1 MKSTLAGLL
10 FALASFGQPSP
21 QGFDVVTIKPSDPA
35 SQNVHIGISQSGA
48 FEAKNVDIKTLI
60 MQAYD
65 IRAFQLSGGPGWAGT
80 DRYDIVT
87 KDLVAGPSE
96 EALRTMTDDQ
106 RTAFRDRIMGKLRL
120 LMADRFQLK
129 VHKESKELTVYAL
142 VVAKGGVKMQTATG
156 EYSRDSG
163 LNASRA
169 DDGKTAITGKNLE
182 IPNLIR
188 YLAGQVGRDVL
199 DQTGLTEKYNFK
211 FSFSPDLNR
220 PADIASPDAPRAD
233 TSGPSIFTALQEQLG
248 LRLDTQ
254 KAPVEIL
261 VIDSVQKPS
270 GN

>member
-1 MKSTLAGLL
+1 MKPILAGIIFVLSA
-10 FALASFGQPSP
+10 FSQTSP
-21 QGFDVVTIKPSDPA
+21 QGFDVVTIKPSDPG

-65 IRAFQLSGGPGWAGT
+65 VRAFQLSGGPGWTGT

-87 KDLVAGPSE
+87 KDMAGGVSE
-96 EALRTMTDDQ
+96 EAIRTMTDDQ
-106 RTAFRDRIMGKLRL
+106 RTQFRNRLMEKLRL

-129 VHKESKELTVYAL
+129 VHKESRELTVYAL
-142 VVAKGGVKMQTATG
+142 VVAKGGSKLQTATG

-182 IPNLIR
+182 MPILIR

-220 PADIASPDAPRAD
+220 PADITGADAPRTD

-254 KAPVEIL
+254 KAPVEII

-270 GN
+270 DN